1 MTMQKLRDS
10 GFGTGIADHRK
21 ETIAMP
27 DHRKETNAMPDHRKE
42 TIAMPVNAIITL
54 QQLQCIKQGR
64 GSKGSSAYIWPAMV
78 VVDLDTSLV
87 TVVPPF
93 GDPRVV
99 IQADMQGGQ
108 SAAIPDEVGV
118 LERNLESSDLT
129 QHRVLLVIALWE
141 ELDTPENVVDA
152 GYQAFDSALGPAI
165 QANLAQLANPSDQK
179 AAIAAIKAAVN
190 NAVTA
195 AIENTLSAWQ
205 KFEIWLGD
213 LQLDH
218 LIDGS
223 FQAIANVGSFTVTLG
238 SNAQNSSNF
247 WMISGEFQFA
257 PPKPTT
263 VVPDLFEL
271 SGTAASKLLRAAGL
285 VGHFANTG
293 SWVGSQEPTAGSVA
307 APGTTVNLTMRSG
320 PLP

>member
-1 MTMQKLRDS
+1 
-10 GFGTGIADHRK
+10 
-21 ETIAMP
+21 MP
-27 DHRKETNAMPDHRKE
+27 CD
-42 TIAMPVNAIITL
+42 AIITL
-54 QQLQCIKQGR
+54 QQLQCIKQDR

-78 VVDLDTSLV
+78 VVDLNPFLI

-108 SAAIPDEVGV
+108 SAAIPAEIGV

-129 QHRVLLVIALWE
+129 QHRVFLVIALWE

-152 GYQAFDSALGPAI
+152 GYQAFDSALGSAI
-165 QANLAQLANPSDQK
+165 QANIVQLASSNPSDQK

-195 AIENTLSAWQ
+195 AIENALSTWQ
-205 KFEIWLGD
+205 KFEIWLGN

-218 LIDGS
+218 LIDS
-223 FQAIANVGSFTVTLG
+223 SSQAIANVGSFTVTFG
-238 SNAQNSSNF
+238 SNAQNSSNS
-247 WMISGEFQFA
+247 WVISGEFQFA

-271 SGTAASKLLRAAGL
+271 SATVATKALRAAGL
-285 VGHFANTG
+285 VPHIANTG
-293 SWVGSQEPTAGSVA
+293 SWVESQEPTAGSVV

>member
-1 MTMQKLRDS
+1 VTRVA
-10 GFGTGIADHRK
+10 FGR
-21 ETIAMP
+21 TIRLSDTRLP
-27 DHRKETNAMPDHRKE
+27 DDRREI
-42 TIAMPVNAIITL
+42 IAMPVDAVITL
-54 QQLQCIKQGR
+54 QQLQCNKQGR

-78 VVDLDTSLV
+78 VVDLSPFLV
-87 TVVPPF
+87 TVVPPS

-99 IQADMQGGQ
+99 IQADMQAGQ
-108 SAAIPDEVGV
+108 SAAIPNEIGV
-118 LERNLESSDLT
+118 LARNLESSDLT

-165 QANLAQLANPSDQK
+165 QANIAQLGSSNPSDVK
-179 AAIAAIKAAVN
+179 AAVAAVKAAVN

-205 KFEIWLGD
+205 KFEIWSGN

-218 LIDGS
+218 LIDSSSQPVANEGS
-223 FQAIANVGSFTVTLG
+223 STVTFG
-238 SNAQNSSNF
+238 SSAQNSSDS
-247 WMISGEFQFA
+247 WVISYEFQFA

-271 SGTAASKLLRAAGL
+271 SAAFATKALRAAGL
-285 VGHFANTG
+285 VPHFANTG
-293 SWVGSQEPTAGSVA
+293 SWVASQEPTARSVVP
-307 APGTTVNLTMRSG
+307 PGTTVNMTMRSG